1 MSLHLSFLGHYVT
14 PASERVRFIL
24 GAINEKDE
32 TEKEQCSKH
41 ELFTELEE
49 FVTYDDGQEEW
60 KETAR
65 WLVSTVISYKE
76 LKNFGQH

>member
-1 MSLHLSFLGHYVT
+1 MPRCFFLLGQHVT

-32 TEKEQCSKH
+32 TEKTSSTGKH

-65 WLVSTVISYKE
+65 WYVHSFLVYFIDR
-76 LKNFGQH
+76 L

>member
-1 MSLHLSFLGHYVT
+1 MLRFCCWRLLASWLIDLFLLFAGHYVA

-32 TEKEQCSKH
+32 NEKDNHDRH

-49 FVTYDDGQEEW
+49 FVTYDDGEEEW

-65 WLVSTVISYKE
+65 W
-76 LKNFGQH
+76 

>member
-1 MSLHLSFLGHYVT
+1 MEIICFVSGQHIT

-32 TEKEQCSKH
+32 NEKNTSAGKH

-49 FVTYDDGQEEW
+49 FVTYDDGREEW

-65 WLVSTVISYKE
+65 WYVC
-76 LKNFGQH
+76 F